1 MRPVLRAASLVLL
14 SLQAAASYAI
24 DSYRYLHVSI
34 ETPWMIFIF
43 LLVAVFVPF
52 VLMLV
57 LMWRQPMKKAPPPP
71 SDPRRRTAMSSGL
84 RALLIGLLVF
94 LARGPVCLADSAQPG
109 NDEYA
114 DTGAIRPP
122 ATAGRQSHH
131 RDRRP

>member
-57 LMWRQPMKKAPPPP
+57 LMWRQPMKKAPPPLE
-71 SDPRRRTAMSSGL
+71 SKKTDT
-84 RALLIGLLVF
+84 
-94 LARGPVCLADSAQPG
+94 
-109 NDEYA
+109 DE
-114 DTGAIRPP
+114 
-122 ATAGRQSHH
+122 
-131 RDRRP
+131 